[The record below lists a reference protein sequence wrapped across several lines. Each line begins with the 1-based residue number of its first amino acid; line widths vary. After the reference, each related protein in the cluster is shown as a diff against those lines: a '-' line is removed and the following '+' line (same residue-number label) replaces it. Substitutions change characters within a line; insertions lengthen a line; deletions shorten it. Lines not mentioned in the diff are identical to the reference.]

1 MPVVQFAS
9 QTYKNASLPIS
20 AQDAINCYAEREPP
34 DAKTQIAL
42 KGTPGLTDWA
52 ECGSG
57 PVRGMWTMAG
67 VLYAVSGN
75 TLYSVPA
82 TGGAGTPVGSSV
94 DGDGIV
100 SMSDNGT
107 QLCIVNGA
115 QGYIYTTTTG
125 FQIISDVNFH
135 PANTVTFFDDY
146 FVFDWAG
153 TNKFFISNILD
164 GTTYSGLD
172 FASAE
177 VSPDNV
183 IAIVNQT
190 ENLQIFGEKTIEQW
204 FDPGAASFPFQRI
217 DGGTIERG
225 CASSLATVKEDNS
238 VFFLGNDGMFYR
250 LNFGQQLVRV
260 STDALEEEWKGYP
273 TLSDAFCFSLTHQGH
288 KWVFLTFVSGNRTFV
303 FDIATNL
310 WHRRES
316 WDINNNNYRRWRGN
330 CFVQA
335 YGINLVGDLY
345 SGKIGVLDPNAAD
358 EFGNTMQ
365 MLAVGTTLNNDRRRV
380 FVPNFELDMEAGV
393 GLSTGQGSDPQ
404 IMLEWSRDGG
414 RTWGSLQTWSSMGA
428 QGAFTTRVRWTRNG
442 QGRQM
447 TPRITISDPVRRTI
461 VQAHADLTFGMKS
474 AGSSA

>member
-1 MPVVQFAS
+1 MAVIQFCTNS
-9 QTYKNASLPIS
+9 YKDASLPIS

-42 KGTPGLTDWA
+42 FGSPGLTAWA
-52 ECGSG
+52 SCGTG
-57 PVRGMWTMAG
+57 PVRGMWSMAG
-67 VLYAVSGN
+67 VLYAVSGG
-75 TLYSVPA
+75 TLYSIPA
-82 TGGAGTPVGSSV
+82 TGGDGTPVGSSV
-94 DGDGIV
+94 SGNGVV

-107 QLCIVNGA
+107 QLCVVNGA

-125 FQIISDVNFH
+125 FQVISDVNFH
-135 PANTVTFFDDY
+135 AANTVTFFDDY

-177 VSPDNV
+177 VNPDYV
-183 IAIVNQT
+183 VGIVNQT
-190 ENLQIFGEKTIEQW
+190 ENLQIFGQKSIEQW
-204 FDPGAASFPFQRI
+204 WDPGAASFPFQRI

-225 CASSLATVKEDNS
+225 LAAPLATVKEDNS
-238 VFFLGNDGMFYR
+238 VFFMGNDIVFYR

-260 STDALEEEWKGYP
+260 STHAIEKEWQSYSSV
-273 TLSDAFCFSLTHQGH
+273 SDAYCFSITYEGH
-288 KWVFLTFVSGNRTFV
+288 KWIFVTFVLANKTFV

-316 WDINNNNYRRWRGN
+316 WDINNNNYGRWRGN
-330 CFVQA
+330 CFIQA
-335 YGINLVGDLY
+335 YGMNLVGDLY
-345 SGKIGVLDPNAAD
+345 SGQIGILDPSAFQ

-365 MLAVGTTLNNDRRRV
+365 MSATGTTLHNDRRRV
-380 FVPNFELDMEAGV
+380 FVPNFELDIEAGI
-393 GLSTGQGSDPQ
+393 GATTGQGSDPQ

-414 RTWGSLQTWSSMGA
+414 RTWGSQQTWDAMGKI
-428 QGAFTTRVRWTRNG
+428 GAYNTRVRWTRNG

-447 TPRITISDPVRRTI
+447 TPRITISDSVRRTI
-461 VQAHADLTFGMKS
+461 VQAHADITLGMKS
-474 AGSSA
+474 AGPSA